1 MTTSAAC
8 TDKHAQSQSCSTGK
22 ERDSESGN
30 DYFGARYYGSSMG
43 RFMSP
48 DPSGLLAQ
56 RPQNPQSWN
65 LYTYALNNPLSNID
79 PNGLDCVYAN
89 DAGNGVESID
99 HNSNSGEC
107 GQNGGTWAPGYVDE
121 NWATFN
127 QRTQMFQVGSVD
139 GAGSSATVDY
149 TNFAAGAQTDANGN
163 CLSGCGGYGFGS
175 ANADW
180 LQSQLVGNSQL
191 GGLDGYIQFLT
202 GRVDPIHGMFGP
214 SDPGLGMQILSGPLG
229 FWNDHWA
236 GPAGMGVPGGRGDW
250 AASMHDYNFNTNG
263 ITLGTYFNPT
273 VSPQTARA
281 LIQSNN
287 NLIRNAGDFQGVK
300 MGVFFGVVNAFQ
312 WLSHAF

>member
-1 MTTSAAC
+1 MFAESLSRCSGQPQTVLLGDGLAA
-8 TDKHAQSQSCSTGK
+8 
-22 ERDSESGN
+22 SGA
-30 DYFGARYYGSSMG
+30 FGARYYSSATG

-56 RPQNPQSWN
+56 NPADPQSWN
-65 LYTYALNNPLSNID
+65 LYAYARNNPLID
-79 PNGLDCVYAN
+79 TDPTGLDCVYSN
-89 DAGNGVESID
+89 DAGDGVESID
-99 HNSNSGEC
+99 HASNVGEC

-121 NWATFN
+121 NWAQFN
-127 QRTQMFQVGSVD
+127 QSTNMFQVGSVD
-139 GAGSSATVDY
+139 GAGSNATVDY
-149 TNFAAGAQTDANGN
+149 TNFQAGAQTDANGN

-214 SDPGLGMQILSGPLG
+214 SDPGLGMQILSGPLD
-229 FWNDHWA
+229 FWNDYWA
-236 GPAGMGVPGGRGDW
+236 GPAGMGVPGGQGDW

-281 LIQSNN
+281 LIQSNS
-287 NLIRNAGDFQGVK
+287 NLIRNAGGFQGVK
-300 MGVFFGVVNAFQ
+300 MGLFFGGVNAFQ